1 MKSWRFFVTSAFIL
15 ATAAILACTSK
26 TEKRSAQVA
35 EGNQQ
40 IRAAAAVQSDLEL
53 NFKLSLG
60 DARFEWN
67 KLSRSQRQ
75 TVKEKLAEYVAAVT
89 RTFEIDA
96 KKGLYLTKKEIL
108 QKQLDGAMAL
118 QKSLE
123 TFERTYGENF
133 EPQKPKDHA

>member
-15 ATAAILACTSK
+15 ATAAILACTAK
-26 TEKRSAQVA
+26 TEKRSAQVI

-40 IRAAAAVQSDLEL
+40 IRAASAAQNGLLS
-53 NFKLSLG
+53 FKISLTETSF
-60 DARFEWN
+60 DWN
-67 KLSRSQRQ
+67 KLSKSERQ
-75 TVKEKLAEYVAAVT
+75 VAKEKLAEYVAAVT

-96 KKGLYLTKKEIL
+96 KKGLYVTKKEVL

-123 TFERTYGENF
+123 NFERTYGENF